1 MENIQKYIYQ
11 VYKEKC
17 FSAAARE
24 LYISQPALSA
34 AISRFE
40 KEMNIKIFDRT
51 KQPISLTPQGVIY
64 INAIEEI
71 MSIENAMSRKFRA
84 LSDMSTGS
92 LTIGGSN
99 FVSYALMPSICSTF
113 YQKFPGIQV
122 TLDIGNK
129 GQRDFLAE
137 NLKKGEIDLIF
148 TYDNNDEWYVYAPL
162 IRERIIIAIHKN
174 NPHAEKLRPYAVT
187 CEELIHKNYDKS
199 KEIEDFSIF
208 NDVEFISS
216 GRTYY
221 TTQLLTQ
228 KIGHYK
234 ESTYK
239 IKNSRHSEM
248 HYNMMRAGVGAVVIP
263 SIPIIHSQYRDKD
276 VMYFVPKVDAFFRT
290 LYIARTHATDG
301 NPIVEN
307 FIATAKEV
315 CSKIPVL

>member
-1 MENIQKYIYQ
+1 
-11 VYKEKC
+11 
-17 FSAAARE
+17 
-24 LYISQPALSA
+24 
-34 AISRFE
+34 
-40 KEMNIKIFDRT
+40 
-51 KQPISLTPQGVIY
+51 
-64 INAIEEI
+64 